1 MRRSQSARPYELSGS
16 TACPVSR
23 EERTSVEQGTLG
35 ELVCDSRDEG
45 LGGWTGISCEA
56 PMCGWKMPTDDASRR
71 WGRRGLFHSLAAPTA
86 APQQAGDVPAPR
98 GACYLSR
105 SRTHGPASSVGPGSR
120 STLETHRK
128 FWAYVVSGRLLA
140 QAVLCLGSSTP
151 WTAPGGHL
159 QLPRDEPF
167 HVRSVNEAARA
178 RRARWASTPAAP
190 PEGSPRATAVCSS
203 VSCAS
208 TVQIRTR

>member
-1 MRRSQSARPYELSGS
+1 MG
-16 TACPVSR
+16 
-23 EERTSVEQGTLG
+23 
-35 ELVCDSRDEG
+35 
-45 LGGWTGISCEA
+45 
-56 PMCGWKMPTDDASRR
+56 
-71 WGRRGLFHSLAAPTA
+71 
-86 APQQAGDVPAPR
+86 
-98 GACYLSR
+98 
-105 SRTHGPASSVGPGSR
+105 GPASAARHRCAAGRCRRTMPRGGGGGEVYSTASR
-120 STLETHRK
+120 PPPQRRNKLEMFRHQGVRATCPEAERMDPRRVWVPAADPPLRRTGK